1 MSLSTWIVFT
11 ITEIVLCL
19 TPGPA
24 VLFVVSQ
31 GLRYGGRKSLWAN
44 AGILAGNTAYFV
56 LSAIGLTAIIAT
68 SQSLFT
74 AIKYAGAAYL
84 VILGIL
90 TILGRGA
97 ALGQQG
103 GDPARVHGA
112 SLLGRGFILQAANPK
127 ALVFFTALLPQFVN
141 PSGSVA
147 MQMVILGVT
156 SVVVEFFVLAAYGI
170 GAGRAAAAA
179 ANPRFAR
186 AANYASGG
194 LLIAAGTGLALARES

>member
-1 MSLSTWIVFT
+1 MSLSTWLVFT

-56 LSAIGLTAIIAT
+56 LSAIGLTAVIAT
-68 SQSLFT
+68 SHEWFT
-74 AIKYAGAAYL
+74 VIKYAGAGYL
-84 VILGIL
+84 IILGVL
-90 TILGRGA
+90 TMFGRGA
-97 ALGQQG
+97 ALAQQG
-103 GDPARVHGA
+103 GDVTKIRGT
-112 SLLGRGFILQAANPK
+112 SLLGRGFVLQAANPK

-141 PSGSVA
+141 PSHSVA
-147 MQMVILGVT
+147 LQMAILGIT
-156 SVVVEFFVLAAYGI
+156 SVVVEFLVLSMYGF
-170 GAGRAAAAA
+170 GAGRAAVAA

-186 AANYASGG
+186 GANLTSGG
-194 LLIAAGTGLALARES
+194 LLIAAGTGLALAREA